1 MKQSVSLP
9 IDGVAREAR
18 FSRRERIHFDHI
30 FSPVCTASAA
40 NVFRARAA
48 SSSANAQTFY
58 LRRRPPHEPLHR
70 LRRAQRALRPAPASG
85 GNCTRRPWATR
96 TTRAPRRPREPRSA
110 SFHAG
115 DYTNMLGKAEYYG
128 VVMLV
133 AGRWLRRC
141 FEKERGVLR
150 G

>member
-1 MKQSVSLP
+1 MNLF
-9 IDGVAREAR
+9 IDFDVLNE
-18 FSRRERIHFDHI
+18 HFG
-30 FSPVCTASAA
+30 P
-40 NVFRARAA
+40 
-48 SSSANAQTFY
+48 
-58 LRRRPPHEPLHR
+58 RRRPGATAR
-70 LRRAQRALRPAPASG
+70 VG
-85 GNCTRRPWATR
+85 PWATR
-96 TTRAPRRPREPRSA
+96 TTRAPRRPRERRSA